1 MTRFVLMPHL
11 QGKGHRVRCDTL
23 GSALLSMDH
32 KAQVTLALRS
42 DVPLAESEWTVLP
55 TVRSPLKRTRAIVR
69 ANVLIG
75 DGVAFIDFRVRF
87 MKRLGRKL
95 VLVVQPAGFSTEP
108 VVRESLQAADLI
120 LVPYPAVLF
129 RPKSP
134 LSEFLW
140 KVRVIPPVF
149 SVESVIRE
157 PLTDRLLVYVSV
169 SRPTDGLSS
178 ILEATREELA
188 GELGRPVNFEGE
200 VGGHRGSDA
209 HARSLSRCHVVL
221 TQGTTMAF
229 EAAALGIPI
238 VTLPHPNVPEQVE
251 VAQALQAARFAV
263 QVLGEGLTSSGLSA
277 AILEAL
283 RRPPVNASETVRSGT
298 TDAVRLLCEVANSHG
313 GADPSHRP
321 SLSIISTNY
330 NCAHALRKHL
340 ESIYAQFR
348 EDEFEYVV
356 VDNRSRD
363 ESPDIFRDW
372 ARDHPNF
379 SWLSRRC
386 TRGRGAKIA
395 VRYSSAPFILAV
407 DTDTVYFRI
416 LRPFVDHAV
425 SSFSRYAVQAIYAG
439 VFPRFLW
446 RIVEGRT
453 NFNVGADFDM
463 WMRLHRIG
471 RMKWYPVRM
480 GENLRGPWPRDSPDY
495 LSVRYRKPERVL
507 RLVRREFDKLLHLE
521 YTDWDLHRVWEANA
535 IDLGLGPTES
545 TWFGEKRPRGL
556 IEQGKGFAL
565 AALEALR
572 G

>member
-1 MTRFVLMPHL
+1 
-11 QGKGHRVRCDTL
+11 
-23 GSALLSMDH
+23 
-32 KAQVTLALRS
+32 
-42 DVPLAESEWTVLP
+42 
-55 TVRSPLKRTRAIVR
+55 
-69 ANVLIG
+69 
-75 DGVAFIDFRVRF
+75 
-87 MKRLGRKL
+87 
-95 VLVVQPAGFSTEP
+95 
-108 VVRESLQAADLI
+108 
-120 LVPYPAVLF
+120 
-129 RPKSP
+129 
-134 LSEFLW
+134 
-140 KVRVIPPVF
+140 
-149 SVESVIRE
+149 
-157 PLTDRLLVYVSV
+157 
-169 SRPTDGLSS
+169 
-178 ILEATREELA
+178 
-188 GELGRPVNFEGE
+188 
-200 VGGHRGSDA
+200 
-209 HARSLSRCHVVL
+209 
-221 TQGTTMAF
+221 MAF
-229 EAAALGIPI
+229 EAAALGIPT
-238 VTLPHPNVPEQVE
+238 VMLPHPNVPEQVQ